1 MHFQRSEP
9 FRSFLAKHVR
19 VMMNEL
25 NSRISRRRLIGATAA
40 AAAPFMAAA
49 QATPEASPL
58 AEDAL
63 LSSTQMPQAS
73 TQPM

>member
-1 MHFQRSEP
+1 
-9 FRSFLAKHVR
+9 
-19 VMMNEL
+19 MMNEL
-25 NSRISRRRLIGATAA
+25 NSRISRRRLIGAT